1 MLQGVKRERAAGS
14 ESNDLRLYYQ
24 LIELQKQ
31 MMELVE
37 QNAEAERK
45 CMVLRQIVAR
55 DAEAMFL
62 SRLGFRHR
70 LQLSAT
76 KIVNGLLRRAA
87 KPRQL
92 QPGGSPRSATGSGN
106 GHTAASAGVLAN
118 ANIRAPVQDA
128 NDS

>member
-1 MLQGVKRERAAGS
+1 MLQGGKRERAAGS

-45 CMVLRQIVAR
+45 CIVLRQIVAR

-76 KIVNGLLRRAA
+76 KIVSRLLRRAA

-92 QPGGSPRSATGSGN
+92 QRGKSPRNANGSGI
-106 GHTAASAGVLAN
+106 GHAATSASVLAN
-118 ANIRAPVQDA
+118 GNLRASVRDA
-128 NDS
+128 NNR